1 MVHIYQ
7 GGSHERGDRRVDL
20 LPGYPGCITVPVT
33 QIAGRRRQLQRRG
46 EGGGTRTN
54 EGAIASRRL

>member
-1 MVHIYQ
+1 MNVVI
-7 GGSHERGDRRVDL
+7 GVDL